1 MLIDG
6 KAITEKIEVP
16 QGKDWE
22 TYQTITAS
30 TSEISK
36 GKHVLRLL
44 IEGSYVNIDWIKFI
58 STTHT
63 DVFSIT
69 NDDMIPCGE
78 YLLYDIAG
86 RQLKNIN
93 VTNGHIPSEIEGVF
107 GKGIYLLKS
116 KESAETYKVNAK

>member
-6 KAITEKIEVP
+6 KAVTEKIEVP

-58 STTHT
+58 STTHA
-63 DVFSIT
+63 DVVSIT
-69 NDDMIPCGE
+69 NDDLIPCGE
-78 YLLYDIAG
+78 YQLYDIAG
-86 RQLKNIN
+86 RQLKSLNI
-93 VTNGHIPSEIEGVF
+93 TNGFIPSDIENVF
-107 GKGIYLLKS
+107 GKGVYLLKS
-116 KESAETYKVNAK
+116 IDSAKTYKVNAK